1 MIMSAGDT
9 DDKDYCFQSPFPL
22 VDRISFGCAA
32 LDSMLDGG
40 IETGCL
46 TLIYGE
52 AGTGKTSLCLL
63 LSCNIVKCGKKVAY
77 IDTEGISLDRLRQI
91 AGADFDLVVKNILFS
106 EVHSFDEQE
115 KMVDKAV
122 KMAEGNPDI
131 GLIVLDSATM
141 YYRLTSRQEERSE
154 RRSIANQTVKLLSV
168 ARKMNIPVLLT
179 SQVYTDVEKGTYE
192 ALGGHALHHNA
203 KVIIRLEKLS
213 PGRRRAVLVKHRHLP
228 EGRTAEFTLTDQGI
242 SC

>member
-1 MIMSAGDT
+1 M
-9 DDKDYCFQSPFPL
+9 
-22 VDRISFGCAA
+22 DRIPFGCAT

-63 LSCNIVKCGKKVAY
+63 LSCNIVKHGRKVAY
-77 IDTEGISLDRLRQI
+77 IDTEGVSLDRLRQI
-91 AGADFDLVVKNILFS
+91 AGGDFDVIVKNILFS

-115 KMVDKAV
+115 KMVDRAV

-168 ARKMNIPVLLT
+168 ARKMNIPILLT

-213 PGRRRAVLVKHRHLP
+213 PGRRRAILVKHRHLP
-228 EGRTAEFTLTDQGI
+228 ENRIAEFVLTDRGI

>member
-1 MIMSAGDT
+1 
-9 DDKDYCFQSPFPL
+9 SPFPL